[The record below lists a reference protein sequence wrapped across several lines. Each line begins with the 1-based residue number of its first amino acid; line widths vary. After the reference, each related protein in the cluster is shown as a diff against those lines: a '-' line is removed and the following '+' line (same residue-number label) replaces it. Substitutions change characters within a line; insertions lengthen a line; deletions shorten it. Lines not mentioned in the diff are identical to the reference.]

1 MEALANENQ
10 ETSHLT
16 RTALKEQR
24 RCQRLERENEKKQKE
39 RLKALEQEIHDL
51 EEKIKLLELK
61 MADPT
66 LYENTDKML
75 DVQQEYDNN
84 KKDSKVFTLNG
95 WI

>member
-1 MEALANENQ
+1 MKPGDIPSYSDSPEGATPSSALG
-10 ETSHLT
+10 
-16 RTALKEQR
+16 K
-24 RCQRLERENEKKQKE
+24 ENEKKQKE

-84 KKDSKVFTLNG
+84 KNRLEGLYLEWMDLA
-95 WI
+95 